1 MHGPVLA
8 ASGDLEWQRS
18 PPLHVTPLGRD
29 PQFPP
34 RDPLVQFTGEA
45 RCDPATM
52 GISSS
57 GASGFTFA
65 CGSDPA
71 PPLNCISDE
80 GDVVICSST
89 SANHASCSRPS
100 GSASKHN
107 TDDAAASIRMVLQS
121 TCSLGSDPDASVLDN
136 RITYRWLVL
145 HVDFVTF
152 PFVFVNIRK
161 THHNHIICRTLH
173 CVNELLHVELS
184 IALGNCVSLHASPLS
199 LPALPSFN
207 IVRSYS

>member
-45 RCDPATM
+45 RCEPATM

-71 PPLNCISDE
+71 PPLSCISDE

-107 TDDAAASIRMVLQS
+107 TDDAATDSLSVLQHLAATSCGFPAKDCSRAIASILIIVIIIIYIYIYFLQ
-121 TCSLGSDPDASVLDN
+121 A
-136 RITYRWLVL
+136 
-145 HVDFVTF
+145 
-152 PFVFVNIRK
+152 
-161 THHNHIICRTLH
+161 
-173 CVNELLHVELS
+173 
-184 IALGNCVSLHASPLS
+184 
-199 LPALPSFN
+199 
-207 IVRSYS
+207 